1 MLQQDVDEFLAY
13 LQHNRALSKHTVS
26 NYRRDL
32 DKLNK
37 FCVERELHSSAQLQP
52 GDVRNFIAGEHRRG
66 LSGRSIQRLLSAVR
80 SLYRHLN
87 NLHGLKHNPA
97 VGIQAPKA
105 ASLLPKAAEVD
116 ELQHFLNMPTDSW
129 IGCRDRAIFE
139 LLYSSGLRLSELV
152 SLNRAE
158 LNLSE
163 GKSEVRVA
171 HGKGDKA
178 RVVPV
183 GSIACRALH
192 DWLKRRAEHALPE
205 KEAEEAA
212 KGEQAVFISQRGLR
226 ISPRSVQARLRYWS
240 QRQGLRQSLHPH
252 MLRHS
257 FASHLL
263 QSSGDLRAL
272 QEMLGHANITTT
284 QVYTHLDYQH
294 LAAVYDKAHPRAN
307 RKK

>member
-1 MLQQDVDEFLAY
+1 MLQQDVDDFLGY
-13 LQHNRALSKHTVS
+13 LQHNLVLSKHTVS

-32 DKLNK
+32 EKLKK
-37 FCVERELHSSAQLQP
+37 FCNQRELYDSANLQAA
-52 GDVRNFIAGEHRRG
+52 DVRDFIAGEHRGG

-87 NLHGLKHNPA
+87 NIHGLKHNPA
-97 VGIQAPKA
+97 VGVQAPKA
-105 ASLLPKAAEVD
+105 GRSLPKAAEVD

-129 IGCRDRAIFE
+129 IGCRDRAMFE
-139 LLYSSGLRLSELV
+139 LLYSSGLRLDELV
-152 SLNRAE
+152 SLNQTE

-163 GKSEVRVA
+163 GRGEVRVA

-183 GSIACRALH
+183 GSVACRVLT
-192 DWLKRRAEHALPE
+192 DWLSRRAEHATSTQQ
-205 KEAEEAA
+205 K
-212 KGEQAVFISQRGLR
+212 AVFISQRGQR
-226 ISPRSVQARLRYWS
+226 ISPRSVQSRLRYWS
-240 QRQGLRQSLHPH
+240 QRQGMRQSLHPH

-263 QSSGDLRAL
+263 QSSGDLRSL
-272 QEMLGHANITTT
+272 QEMLGHANIATT

-294 LAAVYDKAHPRAN
+294 LAAVYDNAHPRAN

>member
-1 MLQQDVDEFLAY
+1 MLQQDVDDFLGY
-13 LQHNRALSKHTVS
+13 LQHNRALSKHTLS
-26 NYRRDL
+26 SYRRDL
-32 DKLNK
+32 AKLTK
-37 FCVERELHSSAQLQP
+37 FCAERELGDSAQLQS
-52 GDVRNFIAGEHRRG
+52 GDVRDFIAGEHRRG
-66 LSGRSIQRLLSAVR
+66 LSGRSIQRLLSALR

-87 NLHGLKHNPA
+87 KMHGLKHNPA
-97 VGIQAPKA
+97 AGVQAPKA
-105 ASLLPKAAEVD
+105 ARLLPRAAEVD
-116 ELQHFLNMPTDSW
+116 ELQLFLNMPTDSW
-129 IGCRDRAIFE
+129 IGWRDRAIFE
-139 LLYSSGLRLSELV
+139 LLYSSGLRLGELI

-163 GKSEVRVA
+163 GRGEVKVA

-183 GSIACRALH
+183 GSIACGALR
-192 DWLKRRAEHALPE
+192 DWLKRRAEH
-205 KEAEEAA
+205 EAED
-212 KGEQAVFISQRGLR
+212 EQAVFISQRGRR

-263 QSSGDLRAL
+263 QSSGDLRSL
-272 QEMLGHANITTT
+272 QEMLGHANIATT
-284 QVYTHLDYQH
+284 QIYTHLDYQH
-294 LAAVYDKAHPRAN
+294 LAAVYDKAHPRAS

>member
-1 MLQQDVDEFLAY
+1 MLTQDVDDFLGY

-32 DKLNK
+32 DKLKK
-37 FCVERELHSSAQLQP
+37 FCAERDINASAQLQSA
-52 GDVRNFIAGEHRRG
+52 DVRDFIAREHRRG

-87 NLHGLKHNPA
+87 KLHGLKHNPA
-97 VGIQAPKA
+97 VGVQAPKA
-105 ASLLPKAAEVD
+105 SRLLPKAAEID
-116 ELQHFLNMPTDSW
+116 ELQYFFNIPTDSW
-129 IGCRDRAIFE
+129 IGCRDSAMFE
-139 LLYSSGLRLSELV
+139 LLYSSGLRLDELV
-152 SLNRAE
+152 SLDRAE
-158 LNLSE
+158 LNLNE
-163 GKSEVRVA
+163 GGAVVRVE

-183 GSIACRALH
+183 GSIARRALKS
-192 DWLKRRAEHALPE
+192 WLSRRAEHATPTQQ
-205 KEAEEAA
+205 
-212 KGEQAVFISQRGLR
+212 QAVFISQRGQR
-226 ISPRSVQARLRYWS
+226 ISPRSVQSRLRYWS
-240 QRQGLRQSLHPH
+240 QRQGMRQSLHPH

-257 FASHLL
+257 FASHVL
-263 QSSGDLRAL
+263 QSSGDLRSL
-272 QEMLGHANITTT
+272 QEMLGHANIATT